1 MGSEEGRRKAG
12 REGGVED
19 NQRRKTVS
27 VGASL
32 VVSSLRICL
41 AIYRIPVQSQV
52 QEDPRKKFFKTQRYN
67 V

>member
-12 REGGVED
+12 REGGGED